1 MTSNKKFKLL
11 LNTMIVT
18 VLSLLLFLSSC
29 PEEPDNYDD
38 SDTTS
43 HNFIWEIDT
52 LGLYGSY
59 LNDVW
64 IVDENNIW
72 VVGEI
77 NISDPDSSWNGT
89 GRETFNAV
97 HWNGTE
103 WEYIHIRG
111 SLMNDTGPLYSI
123 WYFDDNDIWVSSGCP
138 EHWDGTKWTLYHL
151 WDMGILSNDD
161 GGVYSIWASSPSNIY
176 FVGYKGSIV
185 HYDGKNFRKMES
197 GTDTQI
203 TDIWGTGAHHIW
215 ATAKSNQLDDTHPN
229 GYESVTLFCNGQQW
243 TRQYESPIGHTTEK
257 SATELKGYMN
267 SVWAYKDTVYI
278 SSNSGLWKE
287 SIKKGKG
294 QLMHGP
300 DNRLNGYPFL
310 VRGTSYNDVY
320 AFTHWGEFLHYNGKT
335 WNRDLSLDGLNV
347 RNASVTK
354 DMVVTVGDMQF
365 RYIIII
371 RGHHIK

>member
-1 MTSNKKFKLL
+1 MTSAKKFILL

-89 GRETFNAV
+89 GRETFNAA
-97 HWNGTE
+97 HWNGE
-103 WEYIHIRG
+103 KWELIRIHN
-111 SLMNDTGPLYSI
+111 SAPLYSI
-123 WYFDDNDIWVSSGCP
+123 WYFDDNDIWVSSGFP
-138 EHWDGTKWTLYHL
+138 KHWDGQQWTMYHL
-151 WDMGILSNDD
+151 QNMGLNVS
-161 GGVYSIWASSPSNIY
+161 VEKIWASSPSNIY

-365 RYIIII
+365 RYIIIA
-371 RGHHIK
+371 RGHHVK

>member
-1 MTSNKKFKLL
+1 MTSDKKFKLL
-11 LNTMIVT
+11 LNTMIMT

-29 PEEPDNYDD
+29 PEEPDNYYDD

-43 HNFIWEIDT
+43 HNFVWQIDT

-72 VVGEI
+72 VVGYI
-77 NISDPDSSWNGT
+77 RVPDPDSSFDGT
-89 GRETFNAV
+89 GKETFNAA
-97 HWNGTE
+97 HWNGE
-103 WEYIHIRG
+103 KWNMMRIVNSSPIFSIH
-111 SLMNDTGPLYSI
+111 
-123 WYFDDNDIWVSSGCP
+123 YFNENDIWMVSYGYPVNFNGNS
-138 EHWDGTKWTLYHL
+138 WTLYRFH
-151 WDMGILSNDD
+151 DMGINASALSLW
-161 GGVYSIWASSPSNIY
+161 GSSSSNIY
-176 FVGYKGSIV
+176 FVGLEGSIV
-185 HYDGKNFRKMES
+185 HYDGKGFEKMES

-203 TDIWGTGAHHIW
+203 IDIWGTGAHHIW
-215 ATAKSNQLDDTHPN
+215 ATAKSNQLDDAHPN

-243 TRQYESPIGHTTEK
+243 TRQYESPIGHTTER

-300 DNRLNGYPFL
+300 DNRLNGFPFL
-310 VRGTSYNDVY
+310 VRGTGYNDVY
-320 AFTHWGEFLHYNGKT
+320 AFTHWGEFLHFNGKT
-335 WNRDLSLDGLNV
+335 WNRDLSLDGINV
-347 RNASVTK
+347 MKASVTE
-354 DMVVTVGDMQF
+354 DLVVTVGDMAF
-365 RYIIII
+365 RYIVIV
-371 RGHHIK
+371 RGHHVK